1 MRFSQIVTIL
11 GCTAA
16 FISIAPIRA
25 EAATFQVKSGV
36 TSVYHDLNFLSSIG
50 LNLTGTNNTAQPINS
65 NFIVGFSISPDTNFK
80 FSNIG
85 GFTPLSGTIKH
96 TGTITFNNQTTIGNF
111 SIDLAP
117 KRTVNHASGLV
128 LKDTFSLN
136 TVLFDLS
143 TPGSVA
149 FDGKDLTLA
158 DVKLLISPEFATI
171 LGNPNLAGVLGGTAR
186 IDAQVFPDAAVPEPE
201 SLLATLVA
209 GAALLATRFCI
220 QKIKYT

>member
-1 MRFSQIVTIL
+1 MRFYQIATIV
-11 GCTAA
+11 GCTTAA
-16 FISIAPIRA
+16 FISIAPIRS
-25 EAATFQVKSGV
+25 EAATFQIKSGV

-50 LNLTGTNNTAQPINS
+50 LNLTGTNTTQPINS

-80 FSNIG
+80 FSNVHD
-85 GFTPLSGTIKH
+85 FTPLSGTIKH
-96 TGTITFNNQTTIGNF
+96 TGTITFNNQTSVGNF
-111 SIDLAP
+111 SIDLAL

-128 LKDTFSLN
+128 LRDTFSLN
-136 TVLFDLS
+136 KVLFDLS
-143 TPGSVA
+143 APGSVA

-158 DVKLLISPEFATI
+158 DVKLLISPEFASV

-186 IDAQVFPDAAVPEPE
+186 IDAQVVPDAAVPEPE
-201 SLLATLVA
+201 SVLTTLLA